1 MPDNRSNAADTSA
14 PRAPGMS
21 EQDRAAFD
29 RSCAGNEPYT
39 LGPDSLPPAGVPPG
53 TITRSSFTS
62 STIYPGTTRDYW
74 LYVPQQYNAAQ
85 PACLMIFQD
94 GERYLR
100 PTFNAP
106 LVFDHLIRRG
116 EMPVTLGLFI
126 NAGSPGPGSPIYGGD
141 DNRSFEYDSLGDAYA
156 RFLLEEMLPRIQ
168 AQYAITDSP
177 AGRALCGYSS
187 GGICA
192 FTAAWERPD
201 AFRKV
206 VSHCGSF
213 ANIRG
218 GNIYPWLVRNTPR
231 KPLRVFLQTGS
242 NDLDVVMGNWPL
254 VNQDMA
260 AALAYSSYDY
270 QFVFGEGGHTL
281 LHGAAIFP
289 DTMRWLWRDYV
300 QPG

>member
-1 MPDNRSNAADTSA
+1 MPDKRPNAANPGA

-21 EQDRAAFD
+21 EQDRAAFN

-39 LGPDSLPPAGVPPG
+39 LGPDSQPQAGVPRG
-53 TITRSSFTS
+53 AITGARFASSAIF
-62 STIYPGTTRDYW
+62 PGTTRDCW

-85 PACLMIFQD
+85 PACLMVFQD

-100 PTFNAP
+100 PTFNAH
-106 LVFDHLIRRG
+106 LVFDNLIARG
-116 EMPVTLGLFI
+116 EMPVTLGLFV
-126 NAGSPGPGSPIYGGD
+126 NAGGPGNPIYGGD

-156 RFLLEEMLPRIQ
+156 RFLLDEMLPPIQ
-168 AQYAITDSP
+168 AQYAITSDP
-177 AGRALCGYSS
+177 AGRAICGYSS

-201 AFRKV
+201 AFQKV

-218 GNIYPWLVRNTPR
+218 GNSYPGLVRTTPR

-242 NDLDVVMGNWPL
+242 NDLDIMLGSWPIA
-254 VNQDMA
+254 NQDMA
-260 AALAYSSYDY
+260 AALAYSGYDY
-270 QFVFGEGGHTL
+270 QFAFGAGGHTL
-281 LHGAAIFP
+281 MHGAAIFP
-289 DTMRWLWRDYV
+289 DTMRWLWRDCA
-300 QPG
+300 QPSQ